1 MRRGREA
8 IAFYQA
14 AFAAVEL
21 YRVGGTDEH
30 ETVVAQ
36 LAVGDASFWVADE
49 SPENG
54 NFSPESLGGC
64 TVRLLLIVADPQ
76 AVVERS
82 VTLGAELVSAV
93 HEEHGWL
100 IGRIKD
106 PFGHNWE
113 IGEPLVQWPPGSPAG
128 TADKDRVRRSG

>member
-54 NFSPESLGGC
+54 NFSPESLGGARC
-64 TVRLLLIVADPQ
+64 ACC
-76 AVVERS
+76 
-82 VTLGAELVSAV
+82 
-93 HEEHGWL
+93 
-100 IGRIKD
+100 
-106 PFGHNWE
+106 
-113 IGEPLVQWPPGSPAG
+113 
-128 TADKDRVRRSG
+128 